1 MARFTFKMPAQ
12 WLRWAKRSNV
22 SERPFRTMHLDADP
36 EILLGPGWFD
46 SSWDLEQGLL
56 VREGPPGD
64 ARLLEW
70 LDDCVARHA
79 RKEAA
84 RASGLPPALL
94 LALRSSAVPSAAA
107 AAVPATVPTLAE
119 FDTGGL
125 ELVA

>member
-1 MARFTFKMPAQ
+1 MARFTFKMPVQ

-22 SERPFRTMHLDADP
+22 SERSFRTMHLDADP

-64 ARLLEW
+64 AKMLEW
-70 LDDCVARHA
+70 LDECVARHA
-79 RKEAA
+79 RKQAA

-94 LALRSSAVPSAAA
+94 LALRSSAVPTEAAA
-107 AAVPATVPTLAE
+107 KVPATVPKLAE